1 MSDSRWTLTVNGV
14 ADVFVTRSGIVA
26 SRPPTV
32 NENGSGGTTD
42 NVCDPRGGFSL
53 TQNSIDNFSKIVLQR
68 GKRVIEF
75 ALKLY
80 F

>member
-1 MSDSRWTLTVNGV
+1 VRANGV
-14 ADVFVTRSGIVA
+14 
-26 SRPPTV
+26 P
-32 NENGSGGTTD
+32 NGSGGTTD
-42 NVCDPRGGFSL
+42 NVCDPTGGYSL
-53 TQNSIDNFSKIVLQR
+53 TQNSIDNFSKIILQR